1 MEIAIV
7 IIVIMVAA
15 AWAMPRVR
23 QATYSTQGEYAKKP
37 SVLSSSEQRFL
48 AALEKIVGDRYR
60 ILCQVRVADVV
71 ELKIAPYSKGRWSAF
86 NRIQSKSFDFVLCDL
101 QSTEPLLV
109 IELNDSTHDLPNRM
123 KRDETLHQICHS
135 IGLPII
141 FQPVQF
147 SYDVFELQGRISTA
161 IGASTYQAD
170 DAFSFTQSEPPKT
183 ESPFGQRRPLRLL
196 ALIAP
201 IVAIPLII
209 YIGTTAIQNTVTSSL
224 QATFDASKRQADK
237 ASSQARLARNEQIAA
252 QQREAQNATA
262 AKRDQAARDMATL
275 QAEQD
280 KEKAWQKY
288 YQPSDKC
295 EHATD
300 WNVTVEC
307 GNEHIRA
314 KRAFEEKWKAEH

>member
-1 MEIAIV
+1 MYLALV
-7 IIVIMVAA
+7 ILMIMVVV
-15 AWAMPRVR
+15 AWSMPQVR
-23 QATYSTQGEYAKKP
+23 RLSHSNEGAYAKRP
-37 SVLSSSEQRFL
+37 SVLSPSEQRFL
-48 AALEKIVGDRYR
+48 AALEKVVGDRYR
-60 ILCQVRVADVV
+60 ILCQVRVADV
-71 ELKIAPYSKGRWSAF
+71 ISSAGQGAR
-86 NRIQSKSFDFVLCDL
+86 NRVQSKSFDFVLCDV
-101 QSTEPLLV
+101 STTEALLV
-109 IELNDSTHDLPNRM
+109 IELNDSTHERSDRIE
-123 KRDETLHQICHS
+123 RDFLLTHICQS

-170 DAFSFTQSEPPKT
+170 DAFSFTQSEPSKT

-196 ALIAP
+196 ALIVP
-201 IVAIPLII
+201 VIAIPLII
-209 YIGTTAIQNTVTSSL
+209 YIGTTAIPNTVTSSL

-237 ASSQARLARNEQIAA
+237 ASSHAQLARNQQLAA
-252 QQREAQNATA
+252 QQREAQNAAA

-275 QAEQD
+275 QAEQE
-280 KEKAWQKY
+280 KEKAWQNY
-288 YQPSDKC
+288 YHQSDKC